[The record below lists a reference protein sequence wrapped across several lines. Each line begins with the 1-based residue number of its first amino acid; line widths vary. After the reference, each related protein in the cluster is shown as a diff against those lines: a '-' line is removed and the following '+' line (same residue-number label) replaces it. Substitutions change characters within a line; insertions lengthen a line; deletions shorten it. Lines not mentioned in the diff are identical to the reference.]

1 MSIHLECPAKLTS
14 IKKLQ
19 KPSQSTLDKTTTT
32 QRFIGIILAT
42 LKLGQKIPIVPK
54 GLYPRPDLLT
64 LWTSNRIRALGSNQ
78 DVLIHLVER

>member
-1 MSIHLECPAKLTS
+1 MHE
-14 IKKLQ
+14 
-19 KPSQSTLDKTTTT
+19 STTTTT

-78 DVLIHLVER
+78 DVVTHLVER